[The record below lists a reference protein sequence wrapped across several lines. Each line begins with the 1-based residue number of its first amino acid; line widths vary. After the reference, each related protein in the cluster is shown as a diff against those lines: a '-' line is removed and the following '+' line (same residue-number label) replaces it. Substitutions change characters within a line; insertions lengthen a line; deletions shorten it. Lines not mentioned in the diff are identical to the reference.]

1 MRSWEIEVI
10 DFIFNFT
17 LNKNKKMVRDW
28 HEINFQ

>member
-17 LNKNKKMVRDW
+17 LNKNKKIWVETGMK
-28 HEINFQ
+28 